1 MESVSRGKIAKNT
14 LLLYFRML
22 FVMGVTLYTSRVI
35 LEVLGI
41 DDFGIYQT
49 VGGIVGMLTFVNS
62 ALSTGTSR
70 FITFEL
76 GKNDKER
83 LKRTF
88 STTVTMQL
96 FLAIIIVTIAETIGV
111 WFVKNKLQIDAEVM
125 PAALWAYHLSILTT
139 VFNLISVPF
148 VASII
153 SHERMGI
160 FAYLGIFDACAK
172 LGIVYLLTI
181 GDLNR
186 LVFYAFLLLMVQVIV
201 TVFYVVYCVR
211 HFSETRY
218 QLMFDRKI
226 FGDIA
231 GFSGWSLFAT
241 SSIALNNQGVL
252 ILLNMF
258 FSPAVVTARAISLQV
273 NNAANQFVSNFR
285 TAVNPQIIKQYAAGN
300 YDESKSLLLSSTKYS
315 FYMMLILGLPICLG
329 ARSLLEVWLKE
340 VPDYTVIFLQLV
352 IIQSLFQVF
361 DTSFY
366 TALYA
371 KGDLKANALISP
383 TLGFLMFPI
392 VYILFKTGASPIA
405 LSWASL
411 IMYALLG
418 LVVKPIL
425 LIRIVDYRWKE
436 IWSVFRPCLWVTII
450 AGACSVLVSSSV
462 DTSGMTG
469 LIITTCISLGITMPT
484 IYFLGL
490 NKAMREKIK
499 NMIFSKFKLHV
510 GIKQ

>member
-1 MESVSRGKIAKNT
+1 MESVSKGKIAKNT
-14 LLLYFRML
+14 LFLYFRML
-22 FVMGVTLYTSRVI
+22 FVMGVALYTSRVI

-76 GKNDKER
+76 GKNDSDR

-88 STTVTMQL
+88 STTVTMQ
-96 FLAIIIVTIAETIGV
+96 FLLALIIVIVAETVGV
-111 WFVKNKLQIDAEVM
+111 WFVRSKLQIDAAVM

-148 VASII
+148 IASII
-153 SHERMGI
+153 SHERMNV
-160 FAYLGIFDACAK
+160 FAYLGIFDVCAK
-172 LGIVYLLTI
+172 LGVVYLLTI
-181 GDLNR
+181 GGFNR
-186 LVFYAFLLLMVQVIV
+186 LVFYAFFLLMVQMIV
-201 TVFYVVYCVR
+201 TLFYIVYCVR

-218 QLMFDRKI
+218 RLIFDRKI
-226 FGDIA
+226 FRDIA
-231 GFSGWSLFAT
+231 GFSGWSLFAS
-241 SSIALNNQGVL
+241 SSIALNSQGVL

-300 YDESKSLLLSSTKYS
+300 YEESKALLLSSTKYS
-315 FYMMLILGLPICLG
+315 FYMMFLLSLPIYIGAKPLLG
-329 ARSLLEVWLKE
+329 VWLKE

-352 IIQSLFQVF
+352 VIQSLFQVF

-366 TALYA
+366 MALYA

-383 TLGFLMFPI
+383 TVGFLMFPI
-392 VYILFKTGASPIA
+392 VYIMFKYGASPVA

-411 IMYALLG
+411 VMYALLG
-418 LVVKPIL
+418 LVIKPLL
-425 LIRIVDYRWKE
+425 LIKIVDYNRKE
-436 IWSVFRPCLWVTII
+436 IWSVFRPCFTVAIV
-450 AGACSVLVSSSV
+450 AGLCSAVAVSCIDASGI
-462 DTSGMTG
+462 TS
-469 LIITTCISLGITMPT
+469 LIITTSISLCVTLPT
-484 IYFLGL
+484 VYFLGM
-490 NKAMREKIK
+490 NKTVREKVK
-499 NMIFSKFKLHV
+499 NMIVSKLKLHV
-510 GIKQ
+510 KIN

>member
-1 MESVSRGKIAKNT
+1 MESVSKGKIAKNT
-14 LLLYFRML
+14 LFLYFRML

-76 GKNDKER
+76 GKKDSDR

-96 FLAIIIVTIAETIGV
+96 LLALVIVIFAETVGV
-111 WFVKNKLQIDAEVM
+111 WFVRNKLQIDAAVM
-125 PAALWAYHLSILTT
+125 PSALWAYHLSILTT

-148 VASII
+148 IASII
-153 SHERMGI
+153 SHERMSV
-160 FAYLGIFDACAK
+160 FAYLGIFDVCAK
-172 LGIVYLLTI
+172 LGVVYLLTI
-181 GDLNR
+181 GGFNR

-201 TVFYVVYCVR
+201 TLFYIIYCVR

-218 QLMFDRKI
+218 RLMFDRKI
-226 FGDIA
+226 FRDIA
-231 GFSGWSLFAT
+231 GFSGWSLFA
-241 SSIALNNQGVL
+241 SSSVALNNQGVL

-258 FSPAVVTARAISLQV
+258 FSPAIVTARAISLQV

-285 TAVNPQIIKQYAAGN
+285 TAVNPQIIKQFAAGN
-300 YDESKSLLLSSTKYS
+300 YDESKALLLSSTKYS
-315 FYMMLILGLPICLG
+315 FYMMLILSLPICLG
-329 ARSLLEVWLKE
+329 AKPLLEVWLKE

-383 TLGFLMFPI
+383 TLGFLMFPV
-392 VYILFKTGASPIA
+392 VYVMFKCGASPIA

-418 LVVKPIL
+418 LLVKPM
-425 LIRIVDYRWKE
+425 LIIKIANYTWRE
-436 IWSVFRPCLWVTII
+436 IWSVFRPCLIV
-450 AGACSVLVSSSV
+450 SLVSGV
-462 DTSGMTG
+462 MAYYLTSLISNNGFSG
-469 LIITTCISLGITMPT
+469 LCLITVISLGISIPS
-484 IYFLGL
+484 IYLLGL
-490 NKAMREKIK
+490 TAAMRSKIRNTILQTIWK
-499 NMIFSKFKLHV
+499 RNND
-510 GIKQ
+510 

>member
-1 MESVSRGKIAKNT
+1 MEQVSKGKIAKNT
-14 LLLYFRML
+14 VFLYFRML

-49 VGGIVGMLTFVNS
+49 VGGIVGMLTFINT
-62 ALSTGTSR
+62 ALSNGTSR

-76 GKNDKER
+76 GKNDRNR

-88 STTVTMQL
+88 STTVNMQL
-96 FLAIIIVTIAETIGV
+96 ILAAIIVIVAETVGV
-111 WFVKNKLQIDAEVM
+111 WFVRNKLQIAAEVM

-139 VFNLISVPF
+139 IFNLISVPF

-153 SHERMGI
+153 SHEQMSI

-172 LGIVYLLTI
+172 LGVVYLLTV
-181 GDLNR
+181 GSLNR
-186 LVFYAFLLLMVQVIV
+186 LVFYAFLLLLVQVIV
-201 TVFYVVYCVR
+201 TAFYVIYCMR

-218 QLMFDRKI
+218 KPIFDRKI
-226 FGDIA
+226 FRDIA
-231 GFSGWSLFAT
+231 GFSGWSLLAS

-252 ILLNMF
+252 VLLNMF
-258 FSPAVVTARAISLQV
+258 FSPALVTARAISLQV
-273 NNAANQFVSNFR
+273 NNAANQFVNNFR
-285 TAVNPQIIKQYAAGN
+285 TAVNPQIVKQYAAGN
-300 YDESKSLLLSSTKYS
+300 YHESKDLLLSSTKYS
-315 FYMMLILGLPICLG
+315 FYMMLILSLPICLG
-329 ARSLLEVWLKE
+329 AKPLLDVWLKE

-392 VYILFKTGASPIA
+392 VYVMFKLGASPVA

-411 IMYALLG
+411 IMYAILG
-418 LVVKPIL
+418 LIVKPFLI
-425 LIRIVDYRWKE
+425 IRIASYTWKE
-436 IWSVFRPCLWVTII
+436 IWSVFKPCLIVSLISGLLAYYVTSYITI
-450 AGACSVLVSSSV
+450 
-462 DTSGMTG
+462 SGFTA
-469 LIITTCISLGITMPT
+469 LCCITAVCLGISLPTIYCLGITAPVRRR
-484 IYFLGL
+484 IVEVLL
-490 NKAMREKIK
+490 QR
-499 NMIFSKFKLHV
+499 V
-510 GIKQ
+510 R